1 MPGLIF
7 GGVNNVYFTDT
18 EKYAIILNSPYASY
32 VIITRQDRIL
42 IYVSIVFIILSVVC
56 IRKSKSLTKIV
67 SQLVYILLCHK
78 KIILFTSKEERAHEA
93 LYR

>member
-7 GGVNNVYFTDT
+7 GGGVNNVYFTDT
-18 EKYAIILNSPYASY
+18 EKYAIILNASY

-56 IRKSKSLTKIV
+56 IRKSKKSD
-67 SQLVYILLCHK
+67 K
-78 KIILFTSKEERAHEA
+78 K
-93 LYR
+93 